1 MTERLETVLALALT
15 VVGGIVLALP
25 VAIYL
30 NRF

>member
-1 MTERLETVLALALT
+1 MTERLETVLAVILT
-15 VVGGIVLALP
+15 VAGGIVLALP

>member
-1 MTERLETVLALALT
+1 MTERLETVLALALIWA
-15 VVGGIVLALP
+15 GGIMLALP